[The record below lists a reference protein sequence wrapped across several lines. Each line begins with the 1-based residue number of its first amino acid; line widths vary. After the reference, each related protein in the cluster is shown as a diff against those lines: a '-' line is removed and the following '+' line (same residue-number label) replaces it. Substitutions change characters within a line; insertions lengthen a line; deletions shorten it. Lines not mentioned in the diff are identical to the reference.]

1 MIELIVILLTIVI
14 SPLALWKGYSLRS
27 DSSQIM
33 DRRAA
38 ERAVRADLSEN
49 ESREKRIERE
59 RNDQ

>member
-1 MIELIVILLTIVI
+1 MIELIVILLIIVI